1 MRQLRG
7 DDARFVYAESGH
19 ANSNI
24 TLVSIYDPST
34 APGGRVRYSEFLKH
48 IESRLHRSPI
58 FRQKLLRVPLELD
71 YPYWIEDERFDLEY
85 HVRHIALPKPGDWR
99 QFCIQ
104 ASRTHTRSLDLS
116 RPLWEIYLVEGLDAI
131 ADLPPDSFAVLAKI
145 HHAAIDTSAG
155 AEITALLHDTTPVP
169 PASEPPE
176 PWFPESPPG
185 TAQLLLRAAY
195 HNVVQPFMV
204 AAPLTRA
211 VRRLAPV
218 VLGAIGDAW
227 LNPDRLPITRFNG
240 EVSPHRVFETRR
252 FTIDEF
258 KRIRTLVD
266 GATINDAVIAVCG
279 GALRRYLVHHEEL
292 PTPGLVAIAPVA
304 VQNDT
309 DDGFAPDPDV
319 LRVPLGTEF
328 EDAVRRLR
336 AIREFTSRI
345 DGFKRA
351 ARMRDLTDVSK
362 HAPAATLALSARL
375 LAGAGLGIGR
385 RAPLASCTFANVPG
399 PGEPLYLNGARM
411 SYFSAI
417 MPIYDGMGLVFAV
430 TSYDGRVVISPTSC
444 REQMP
449 DPEFFALCLRE
460 SFQEYLELSA
470 TVKDRVTKTAEAK
483 AARTKTAKTP
493 KNRKAPKSGKT
504 TKSTRTGR
512 FASRTRRGHA
522 AQGLSDDAA
531 TRS

>member
-1 MRQLRG
+1 MRQLHG
-7 DDARFVYAESGH
+7 DDARFVYADSGH

-24 TLVSIYDPST
+24 TLVSMYDPST
-34 APGGRVRYSEFLKH
+34 TPGGRVRYSEFLQH

-85 HVRHIALPKPGDWR
+85 HVRHVALPKPGDWR

-104 ASRTHTRSLDLS
+104 ASRIHARSLDLA
-116 RPLWEIYLVEGLDAI
+116 RPLWELYLVEGLDAI
-131 ADLPPDSFAVLAKI
+131 TNLPRDSFAVLAKI
-145 HHAAIDTSAG
+145 HHAAIDTRAG
-155 AEITALLHDTTPVP
+155 AEITRLLHDTTATP
-169 PASEPPE
+169 PKGEPPE
-176 PWFPESPPG
+176 PWFPDAPPG

-252 FTIDEF
+252 FTIAEF
-258 KRIRTLVD
+258 KRIGRLVD
-266 GATINDAVIAVCG
+266 GASINDAVIAVCG
-279 GALRRYLVHHEEL
+279 GALRRYLLEHEEL
-292 PTPGLVAIAPVA
+292 PSPGLIALAPVPVHNA
-304 VQNDT
+304 T
-309 DDGFAPDPDV
+309 DAGVEPDPEV
-319 LRVPLGTEF
+319 LRVPLGTEIG
-328 EDAVRRLR
+328 DAVRRLR
-336 AIREFTSRI
+336 AVRNFTSRI
-345 DGFKRA
+345 DGFKRV

-375 LAGAGLGIGR
+375 LAGAGLGIGH
-385 RAPLASCTFANVPG
+385 RAPLASCSFANVPG
-399 PGEPLYLNGARM
+399 PSRPLYLNGARM

-430 TSYDGRVVISPTSC
+430 TSYDGRIVISPTSC

-460 SFQEYLELSA
+460 SFQEYLAL
-470 TVKDRVTKTAEAK
+470 TA
-483 AARTKTAKTP
+483 TAK
-493 KNRKAPKSGKT
+493 NAPTTRAKKKTRAKSK
-504 TKSTRTGR
+504 TRTRANSGSKP
-512 FASRTRRGHA
+512 AVRRKREG
-522 AQGLSDDAA
+522 QGLSAEPA
-531 TRS
+531 SRS